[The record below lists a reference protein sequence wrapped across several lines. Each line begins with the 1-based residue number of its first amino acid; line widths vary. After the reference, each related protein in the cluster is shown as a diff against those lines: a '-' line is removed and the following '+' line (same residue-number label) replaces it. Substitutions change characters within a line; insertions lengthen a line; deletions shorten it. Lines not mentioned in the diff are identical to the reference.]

1 MSPDRFDEAG
11 DPMPIGVRPD
21 IELCT
26 AVCPSDAV
34 DDSYGGCVPLEKQE
48 RCADRGAKDPS
59 LSGGI
64 GICEWLWKIALAIE
78 NKST

>member
-1 MSPDRFDEAG
+1 MSPDGFDEAG

-21 IELCT
+21 VELCT

-48 RCADRGAKDPS
+48 R
-59 LSGGI
+59 
-64 GICEWLWKIALAIE
+64 
-78 NKST
+78 